1 MPPLL
6 PPGVLPASVRGAVT
20 GCGVGVPCSVYPRF
34 PVTMPSAAAVV
45 VVVAE
50 VAGLAFVAVAGL
62 VDVPLL
68 TFGLLPVFAGVA
80 FVGVVV
86 VDGLAEVVV
95 VGREVVAFAGVLVVV
110 LLVVGREVVAF
121 AGVLVVALLV
131 VGRVVVV
138 VVAGLEVE
146 DEVAGRVVVV
156 VAGRE
161 TFCCAFW

>member
-1 MPPLL
+1 M
-6 PPGVLPASVRGAVT
+6 
-20 GCGVGVPCSVYPRF
+20 
-34 PVTMPSAAAVV
+34 
-45 VVVAE
+45 VAE
-50 VAGLAFVAVAGL
+50 VAGLASVAAAGL

-80 FVGVVV
+80 FAGVEL
-86 VDGLAEVVV
+86 VDGLAEVV
-95 VGREVVAFAGVLVVV
+95 
-110 LLVVGREVVAF
+110 VVGREVVAF

-131 VGRVVVV
+131 VGRVVVAFAGVLV
-138 VVAGLEVE
+138 VVLLVVGRLEVVVGAGLEVE

>member
-1 MPPLL
+1 M
-6 PPGVLPASVRGAVT
+6 
-20 GCGVGVPCSVYPRF
+20 
-34 PVTMPSAAAVV
+34 
-45 VVVAE
+45 VVAE
-50 VAGLAFVAVAGL
+50 VAGLAFVAVAGV

-68 TFGLLPVFAGVA
+68 TFGLLLVFAGAV
-80 FVGVVV
+80 FVVV
-86 VDGLAEVVV
+86 EVADGLAEVVV

-110 LLVVGREVVAF
+110 LLVVGRLVVAF

-161 TFCCAFW
+161 TFRCAFW